1 MRLDTSES
9 PRYSSN
15 MDISRSTPGTTA
27 GPVRAASS
35 VRAKDAYTAA
45 ASPKPDDESAQ
56 IVRDLSANL
65 RESLQ
70 AANER
75 LADRG
80 TSISMAVDRATNM
93 VIVQV
98 KDRDTGDTV
107 RQIPP
112 EAAMQVA
119 RNIDR
124 LTGILV
130 DKKA

>member
-1 MRLDTSES
+1 MEASRV
-9 PRYSSN
+9 SSGSAV
-15 MDISRSTPGTTA
+15 DPI
-27 GPVRAASS
+27 RAASS
-35 VRAKDAYTAA
+35 VRAKDAYAAA
-45 ASPKPDDESAQ
+45 ASPKTDDGSAPTVQ
-56 IVRDLSANL
+56 DLRGNL

-80 TSISMAVDRATNM
+80 TSISMAVDRVTNM

>member
-1 MRLDTSES
+1 MDVNRASPAPTADTV
-9 PRYSSN
+9 R
-15 MDISRSTPGTTA
+15 A
-27 GPVRAASS
+27 VGPVQARAAGS
-35 VRAKDAYTAA
+35 AA
-45 ASPKPDDESAQ
+45 ARKSEDEPASPTLESLRADL
-56 IVRDLSANL
+56 RD
-65 RESLQ
+65 SLQ

-75 LADRG
+75 LAGRG
-80 TSISMAVDRATNM
+80 TSISMSVDRSTNT
-93 VIVQV
+93 VVVQV

-112 EAAMQVA
+112 ETAIQVA

>member
-1 MRLDTSES
+1 MDVSRPATSA
-9 PRYSSN
+9 N
-15 MDISRSTPGTTA
+15 
-27 GPVRAASS
+27 PVQAAFA
-35 VRAKDAYTAA
+35 RAKDAYTAVA
-45 ASPKPDDESAQ
+45 QKRGDGPVSPTVESL
-56 IVRDLSANL
+56 RANL
-65 RESLQ
+65 RESMQ

-75 LADRG
+75 LAGRG

-98 KDRDTGDTV
+98 KDRETGDTV